1 MPRRNYNGAQKGM
14 AIRMNIRKIKADG
27 VSEKELLAALKA
39 RSTAVDKQVTE
50 VVTQIIEDVKA
61 SGDRAVRA
69 YTEKFDGKLPPYIE
83 VPREEINDATASLLT
98 HCSTQWRIFPTF
110 ITARNSKALSTRCQT
125 A

>member
-61 SGDRAVRA
+61 SGDP
-69 YTEKFDGKLPPYIE
+69 G
-83 VPREEINDATASLLT
+83 
-98 HCSTQWRIFPTF
+98 CSCIYRKI
-110 ITARNSKALSTRCQT
+110 
-125 A
+125 

>member
-61 SGDRAVRA
+61 S
-69 YTEKFDGKLPPYIE
+69 
-83 VPREEINDATASLLT
+83 
-98 HCSTQWRIFPTF
+98 
-110 ITARNSKALSTRCQT
+110 
-125 A
+125 

>member
-1 MPRRNYNGAQKGM
+1 MMPRRNYNGAQKGM

-69 YTEKFDGKLPPYIE
+69 YTRKI
-83 VPREEINDATASLLT
+83 
-98 HCSTQWRIFPTF
+98 
-110 ITARNSKALSTRCQT
+110 
-125 A
+125 